1 MSLNVCIFVTTC
13 QKTLLLMDGAPPSTA
28 HSPSDALI
36 IQIRALE
43 GPLRR
48 HLGVLRRSG
57 EGRGQEVKH
66 FDDVIGSRWRGRW
79 R

>member
-1 MSLNVCIFVTTC
+1 MSLNVCIFMTC
-13 QKTLLLMDGAPPSTA
+13 QKMLLLMDGTPPSTA
-28 HSPSDALI
+28 DSLCDALI
-36 IQIRALE
+36 IQIRTLL

-57 EGRGQEVKH
+57 EGRGQEPKH